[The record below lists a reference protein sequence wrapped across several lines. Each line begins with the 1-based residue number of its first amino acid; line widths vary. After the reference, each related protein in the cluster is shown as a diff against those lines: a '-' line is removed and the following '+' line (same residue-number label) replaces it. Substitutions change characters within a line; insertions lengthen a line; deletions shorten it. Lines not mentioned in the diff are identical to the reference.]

1 MSICKTGADHIKSL
15 QDGRAVYLDG
25 ERVEDVTMHPAFRN
39 AVRSAASLYDF
50 QARPEN
56 LELMTF
62 VPDGANRR
70 INRSWQMPR
79 DYDEMVLRR
88 KAMQA
93 WAGVSYGF
101 LGRSP
106 DHLASSLVGQRMG
119 IEVFRRHGEDRAKAL
134 AGYFDYISRNDLY
147 LTYVI
152 VNPQADRSKDWGDQV
167 PDLVARIV
175 DEDAAG
181 ITLRGAKML
190 GTSAILAN
198 EVFVANLQPLKAG
211 EEALAFSCA
220 LPMNASGLRVL
231 SRKSYEAAAK
241 SVYDNPLSS
250 RFDENDALI
259 YFDEVKVPW
268 DRVFVHRDVDMCRAQ
283 FHDTACHV
291 YQNYQAQVRL
301 SVKIKFLIGLARRIT
316 ESIGTINIPAV
327 REQLGYL
334 AAHAGMV
341 NAMLVGMEA
350 AGHKW
355 GEYYLPNRHYMYSAQ
370 VLTQE
375 LYPQLMNLLRE
386 LAGGALIMLPSSVLD
401 FANPELRAIIEKT
414 QRSPSMSPERKV
426 KFLKAPVR
434 DVLRRRAL
442 RHHWPQLPHLRL
454 GRRDRDGRAAAIQL
468 RSCRRAGGRAP
479 LIAHLITAVDTFP
492 SHTVEHAAGVATAI
506 SALGIDVSVGPRC
519 RRRQESCRGRA
530 AVLHV
535 VFARKA
541 SF

>member
-1 MSICKTGADHIKSL
+1 MSICKTGADHIQSL

-25 ERVEDVTMHPAFRN
+25 ERVEDVTTHPAFRN

-119 IEVFRRHGEDRAKAL
+119 IEVSRRHGEDRAKAL

-220 LPMNASGLRVL
+220 LPMSAKGLRVL
-231 SRKSYEAAAK
+231 SRKSYEAAAV
-241 SVYDNPLSS
+241 SVFDNPLSS

-259 YFDEVKVPW
+259 YFDDVKVPW
-268 DRVFVHRDVDMCRAQ
+268 ERVFVHRDADMCRAQ
-283 FHDTACHV
+283 FHDTPGHA
-291 YQNYQAQVRL
+291 YQNYQAQIRL
-301 SVKIKFLIGLARRIT
+301 SVKLKFLIGLAYKLT
-316 ESIGTINIPAV
+316 EAIGTNAMPPI
-327 REQLGYL
+327 REQLGFL
-334 AAHAGMV
+334 AANVSMVQAMMAGMEIEG
-341 NAMLVGMEA
+341 NMR
-350 AGHKW
+350 
-355 GEYYLPNRHYMYSAQ
+355 GEYWVPNRHFMYSAQ
-370 VLTQE
+370 VLTQD
-375 LYPQLMNLLRE
+375 LYPKVINTLRD
-386 LAGGALIMLPSSVLD
+386 LSGGALIMLPSSIHD
-401 FANPELRAIIEKT
+401 FADPQLAKIINIT
-414 QRSPSMSPERKV
+414 QRAAKMSPQDKV
-426 KFLKAPVR
+426 KFLKAAW
-434 DVLRRRAL
+434 DAIGSEFGS
-442 RHHWPQLPHLRL
+442 RHTQYEMFY
-454 GRRDRDGRAAAIQL
+454 
-468 RSCRRAGGRAP
+468 AGAQFV
-479 LIAHLITAVDTFP
+479 TAGHSFRTYGWKSSNDLVD
-492 SHTVEHAAGVATAI
+492 
-506 SALGIDVSVGPRC
+506 
-519 RRRQESCRGRA
+519 
-530 AVLHV
+530 
-535 VFARKA
+535 
-541 SF
+541 